1 MIYDKNT
8 QILIII
14 FIINHKKTI
23 NIVYLVTS
31 LVAVVANKRFV
42 KIFTHPP
49 PPPLSCNPRGVF
61 ANLRVIF
68 SFQVQLMFLIFRLGL
83 FYNKV
88 LLDTVIQYIRRRSA
102 IYRAEKR

>member
-1 MIYDKNT
+1 
-8 QILIII
+8 
-14 FIINHKKTI
+14 
-23 NIVYLVTS
+23 
-31 LVAVVANKRFV
+31 
-42 KIFTHPP
+42 
-49 PPPLSCNPRGVF
+49 
-61 ANLRVIF
+61 LRVIF